1 MRLETDRLNIRPLTP
16 GDARFIFELVNEPP
30 WLAYIGNKGVLTL
43 DDADAYIRKG
53 PMRMYADRGFG
64 LCLVERNDD
73 GTPMGMCGLIKRD
86 TLADVDLG
94 LAFLQ
99 RFWGAGYALEAAAAT
114 VAFARDALRLRRIVA
129 ITTRDNRR
137 SSQLLRKLGF
147 AFEDHVKPDVDG
159 DELELYALTMPVN
172 DARVGTTPAGR

>member
-1 MRLETDRLNIRPLTP
+1 MRLETERLTIRPLTP
-16 GDARFIFELVNEPP
+16 GDARFILELVNEPP
-30 WLAYIGNKGVLTL
+30 WLAYIGNKGVLTI

-86 TLADVDLG
+86 TLVDVDLG
-94 LAFLQ
+94 FAFLQ
-99 RFWGAGYALEAAAAT
+99 RFWGAGFALEAAAAT
-114 VAFARDALRLRRIVA
+114 VGFARDTLRLERIVA
-129 ITTRDNRR
+129 ITTRDNGR

-147 AFEDHVKPDVDG
+147 VFEHPIRPDADG
-159 DELELYALTMPVN
+159 DELELYALTIRAPRN
-172 DARVGTTPAGR
+172 NPDA

>member
-1 MRLETDRLNIRPLTP
+1 
-16 GDARFIFELVNEPP
+16 
-30 WLAYIGNKGVLTL
+30 
-43 DDADAYIRKG
+43 
-53 PMRMYADRGFG
+53 MYADRGFG

-86 TLADVDLG
+86 TLPDVDLG
-94 LAFLQ
+94 FAFLQ

-129 ITTRDNRR
+129 ITTPDNRR

-147 AFEDHVKPDVDG
+147 GFEDRVKADADGVD
-159 DELELYALTMPVN
+159 LELYALTMPAN

>member
-1 MRLETDRLNIRPLTP
+1 MRLDTQRLTIRPLTP
-16 GDARFIFELVNEPP
+16 DDARFIFELVNEPP

-43 DDADAYIRKG
+43 DDAAGYIRTG

-73 GTPMGMCGLIKRD
+73 LEPVGICGLIKRE

-94 LAFLQ
+94 FAFLQ
-99 RFWGAGYALEAAAAT
+99 RFWGNGYALEAAAAT
-114 VAFARDALRLRRIVA
+114 LEYARDALHLSRIVA

-147 AFEDHVKPDVDG
+147 DFESHVRPDANG
-159 DELELYALTMPVN
+159 DELELYAFTMPA
-172 DARVGTTPAGR
+172 DEAR

>member
-1 MRLETDRLNIRPLTP
+1 MRLETDRLTIRPLTP

-73 GTPMGMCGLIKRD
+73 RMPMGMCGLIKRD

-94 LAFLQ
+94 FAFLQ
-99 RFWGAGYALEAAAAT
+99 RFWGEGYAMEAAAAT
-114 VAFARDALRLRRIVA
+114 VAFARDALRLPRIVA
-129 ITTRDNRR
+129 ITTPDNRR

-147 AFEDHVKPDVDG
+147 AFEDHVRPDADG
-159 DELELYALTMPVN
+159 NELELYALTMPAN
-172 DARVGTTPAGR
+172 DARVGTNPGGR

>member
-1 MRLETDRLNIRPLTP
+1 MRLETERLTIRPLTP
-16 GDARFIFELVNEPP
+16 RDARFIFELVNEPP

-64 LCLVERNDD
+64 LCLVERKGD

-94 LAFLQ
+94 FAFLQ
-99 RFWGAGYALEAAAAT
+99 RFWGAGYAREAAAAT
-114 VAFARDALRLRRIVA
+114 VAFARDALRLPRIVA
-129 ITTRDNRR
+129 ITTRDNHR

-147 AFEDHVKPDVDG
+147 GFEDHVKPEADG
-159 DELELYALTMPVN
+159 DELELYALTMPTN
-172 DARVGTTPAGR
+172 DPR

>member
-1 MRLETDRLNIRPLTP
+1 VKLQTERLTIRPLTP
-16 GDARFIFELVNEPP
+16 DDARFILELVNEPP

-43 DDADAYIRKG
+43 EDADAYIRKG

-64 LCLVERNDD
+64 LCIVERND
-73 GTPMGMCGLIKRD
+73 GTPIGMCGLIKRD

-94 LAFLQ
+94 FALLQ
-99 RFWGAGYALEAAAAT
+99 RFWGAGYALEAATAT
-114 VAFARDALRLRRIVA
+114 VAFARDALGLRRIVA

-147 AFEDHVKPDVDG
+147 AFEDLVRPDADG
-159 DELELYALTMPVN
+159 DELELYALAMPTR
-172 DARVGTTPAGR
+172 DAP